1 MPPAARLETRLID
14 LAAGSTSSTFSSTQR
29 RTKRVVPCTVHL
41 ALWRQPASLPRSH
54 GCYSTTSSSES
65 SSTAWI
71 LENYKGDRK
80 DGKPHGQGYV
90 RLPDGTTITGD
101 WVEGELVRGRQV
113 NMHEGGG
120 MLYEG
125 EYRDGLFHGHG
136 RGCNADHT
144 YVGEWVDGVPH
155 GHGRFVSTTERR
167 TYEGD
172 VSQGKP
178 HGQGRETD
186 EIANTVYEGQFKHGM
201 KHGVGVM
208 QGPHH
213 RYEGEWVHD
222 RVEGK
227 GTKRWKTS
235 HKPDSNEEQYEG
247 EWRAGLQHGT
257 GTLTVFHRGGRR
269 KTILEGEWRDGL
281 MHGQGREL
289 TPRGVV
295 LRSGTWARGVFVGEG
310 QQNEQAPPP
319 AAATETPKKKAPQ
332 RRGRKPAAQR
342 LTQSPTS
349 L

>member
-1 MPPAARLETRLID
+1 
-14 LAAGSTSSTFSSTQR
+14 
-29 RTKRVVPCTVHL
+29 
-41 ALWRQPASLPRSH
+41 
-54 GCYSTTSSSES
+54 
-65 SSTAWI
+65 
-71 LENYKGDRK
+71 
-80 DGKPHGQGYV
+80 
-90 RLPDGTTITGD
+90 
-101 WVEGELVRGRQV
+101 
-113 NMHEGGG
+113 
-120 MLYEG
+120 
-125 EYRDGLFHGHG
+125 
-136 RGCNADHT
+136 
-144 YVGEWVDGVPH
+144 
-155 GHGRFVSTTERR
+155 
-167 TYEGD
+167 
-172 VSQGKP
+172 
-178 HGQGRETD
+178 
-186 EIANTVYEGQFKHGM
+186 M

-247 EWRAGLQHGT
+247 EWRAGLQHGP

-310 QQNEQAPPP
+310 QQNEQAPP
-319 AAATETPKKKAPQ
+319 AAATEAPKKAPQ
-332 RRGRKPAAQR
+332 RRGRKPAAQK

>member
-1 MPPAARLETRLID
+1 VA
-14 LAAGSTSSTFSSTQR
+14 S
-29 RTKRVVPCTVHL
+29 CTVHL
-41 ALWRQPASLPRSH
+41 ALWRQAASLPRSH
-54 GCYSTTSSSES
+54 GCCYSTTSASES

-186 EIANTVYEGQFKHGM
+186 EIANTVYEG
-201 KHGVGVM
+201 
-208 QGPHH
+208 
-213 RYEGEWVHD
+213 VHT
-222 RVEGK
+222 R
-227 GTKRWKTS
+227 
-235 HKPDSNEEQYEG
+235 
-247 EWRAGLQHGT
+247 
-257 GTLTVFHRGGRR
+257 
-269 KTILEGEWRDGL
+269 
-281 MHGQGREL
+281 
-289 TPRGVV
+289 
-295 LRSGTWARGVFVGEG
+295 
-310 QQNEQAPPP
+310 
-319 AAATETPKKKAPQ
+319 
-332 RRGRKPAAQR
+332 
-342 LTQSPTS
+342 
-349 L
+349 